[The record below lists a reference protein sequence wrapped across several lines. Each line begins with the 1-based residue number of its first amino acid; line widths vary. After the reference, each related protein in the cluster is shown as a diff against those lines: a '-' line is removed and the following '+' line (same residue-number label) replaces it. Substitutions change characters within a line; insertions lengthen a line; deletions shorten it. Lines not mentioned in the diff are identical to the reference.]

1 MVEEMVEALAAA
13 AMVEEMVEALAAAA
27 MVEEMVEAAGTIP
40 IITITAMVAVVQTI
54 FSLLLALQQHQ
65 LSAPVGVRDFHL
77 RRFLKYRLVLEVL

>member
-1 MVEEMVEALAAA
+1 LLHLEIVVVALAAA

-27 MVEEMVEAAGTIP
+27 MVEAAGTIP

-54 FSLLLALQQHQ
+54 FSLLLALQQQQ